1 MEYFGNNKMIIDSR
15 GIGFVR
21 EAEEISSLLSYMLKK
36 KDKSKLKI
44 INNKERIVD
53 KGDDSFGSLLQT
65 ICTSIR
71 FSQGKI

>member
-1 MEYFGNNKMIIDSR
+1 MIIDSR

-21 EAEEISSLLSYMLKK
+21 EAEEITPKK
-36 KDKSKLKI
+36 KIIYMKLKI

-65 ICTSIR
+65 IRTFIR
-71 FSQGKI
+71 FSQGKV